1 MKKKSILLFENA
13 LFWVDNRELIT
24 KCLRKVYQKRIKTGK
39 GILKKH
45 FVLGKNYSWC
55 SSFFIRLLYE
65 KNDFLKK
72 LESTSSEPQMILCV
86 P

>member
-39 GILKKH
+39 GILKKTFCFRKKIIH
-45 FVLGKNYSWC
+45 GVVLFLFVYC
-55 SSFFIRLLYE
+55 M
-65 KNDFLKK
+65 KK
-72 LESTSSEPQMILCV
+72 MIF
-86 P
+86 

>member
-1 MKKKSILLFENA
+1 MFEKSIPKKNQ
-13 LFWVDNRELIT
+13 N
-24 KCLRKVYQKRIKTGK
+24 GK
-39 GILKKH
+39 GNLKKH
-45 FVLGKNYSWC
+45 FVLGKKYSWC

>member
-1 MKKKSILLFENA
+1 MFEKSIPKKNQ
-13 LFWVDNRELIT
+13 N
-24 KCLRKVYQKRIKTGK
+24 GK
-39 GILKKH
+39 GNFLKKH